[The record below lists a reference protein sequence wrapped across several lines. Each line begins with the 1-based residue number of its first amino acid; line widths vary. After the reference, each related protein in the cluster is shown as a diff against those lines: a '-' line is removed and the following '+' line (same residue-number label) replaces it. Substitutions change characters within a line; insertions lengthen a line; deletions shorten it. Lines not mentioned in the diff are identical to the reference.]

1 MKALTRKK
9 GVFNFINDVP
19 LNFKFLMIYILCV
32 FVPIFTTFLIFWNRI
47 SNDIKD
53 RETENYNISINR
65 VNTDFLA
72 ILDGC
77 VDVSHSISTD
87 KDLYTIM
94 ERHFTS
100 NDEYYEVYNDLLRDR
115 INRYLPIY
123 SNVSRITLYTYNET
137 IVSGGNYFSVNQSVR
152 NADWYKEIVKAG
164 NKVVLYAY
172 RDKSDSSS
180 EQYLSVLRQ
189 LDEYPQGS
197 GNDNQIIKIDINMN
211 KLYNIFERE
220 KDYLDLFLVDPEG
233 RIICSIDRK
242 YEQDLS
248 KDYINFNS
256 VYNMEGNTN
265 VLKGKLGTAEY
276 LNGWNIVGIPN
287 QNRIL
292 YASRHA
298 NIYIACII
306 FAVTLIASLLI
317 WVIVS
322 SYNYRVKKLLKHIK
336 GVGNQNFALIDIE
349 EGKDEIGELVLN
361 FNMMTTK
368 INTLIND
375 VYKLQIK
382 RKDLEIQRVQAELNF
397 LQSQVDPHFLFNT
410 LNAVMAVC
418 VRKNYT
424 DLTDVIKYLSK
435 LFRRLISWKDDLV
448 TVSEEISFT
457 DMYLRIEKFRFLDK
471 FDYTIEADDEALNL
485 KVPKMSIQTL
495 VENSCK
501 HGIQNSTDIGIVK
514 IRVILDKEYL
524 NVFVEDNGAGIEE
537 NKLRDIIDDLQQ
549 DDEINENVGI
559 RNVYK
564 RLRLYYGNDVQF
576 DIKSEMDKGTIVH
589 YGININAININKS
602 FKEKMC

>member
-317 WVIVS
+317 WVIVR

-537 NKLRDIIDDLQQ
+537 NKLRDIVDDLQQ

-564 RLRLYYGNDVQF
+564 RLHLYYGNDVQF

-602 FKEKMC
+602 FKGKM

>member
-317 WVIVS
+317 WVIVR

-448 TVSEEISFT
+448 TVSDEISFT

-537 NKLRDIIDDLQQ
+537 NKLRDIVDDLQQ